1 MTENNLKELDLEIR
15 VSKLNMN
22 ALRAAI
28 FSVEN
33 TDDLETIVQAGERYQ
48 TLASKMKKKKYNQTN
63 SEDE

>member
-33 TDDLETIVQAGERYQ
+33 TDDLETIVQAGEKYQ
-48 TLASKMKKKKYNQTN
+48 TLASKMKKKGRDK
-63 SEDE
+63 